1 MSKTGA
7 PRRPA
12 PPPPDK
18 QRPADRPG
26 HAWRLALLWT
36 ALAGAYSNSFNTG
49 LVFDNQPVIAEDPRV
64 QAATASNAGLIL
76 HGDYWYRARTS
87 GLYRPLTT
95 FSYLFNY
102 AVLGNGARPPGYHAI
117 NLALHAGNAT
127 LVYFVGLEIFAAPGF
142 ALALAAMWGLHPLA
156 TEAVTNIV
164 GRADLLAAFGVLA
177 GLLCHMKSRR
187 WAGVVGIG
195 MAQAA
200 GIFSKENA
208 IVLPALMVLYDLSCR
223 PRKAW
228 RVWPYASA
236 ALPIALY
243 FGMRASAHPHFLIN
257 FQENPLTGA
266 GFLAARLTA
275 FKVIGKFLW
284 LFVWP
289 AALAADYSYNAV
301 PVFGSGGWED
311 AKALVGV
318 LICAAAL
325 AGWALSFKRSAP
337 LFFFAGFF
345 WIALLPTANLLL
357 LIGAIMAERFLYLP
371 MVGLC
376 GCAVLGLK
384 WLAGHRAPPRAVW
397 TGVAVLCL
405 ALGARTYIRN
415 MDWRDG
421 LALWSSAVEVNPTAA
436 RAHHNLGYELEQIPG
451 RLPDA
456 VAEYRTALRIRP
468 DYPEA
473 YYSLGNALLRM
484 GRLPEA
490 TAAFQSAVK
499 LAPQY
504 AEAHNNL
511 GGVLLQS
518 GRFADAIGEFQAALR
533 IQPDFA
539 DARHNL
545 ANAHNQFGNALAQT
559 AGHISEAIAEYQA
572 ALRVEPGDAE
582 AHANLG
588 SAFYASG
595 AIEQAIAEYR
605 TALRLDP
612 RLADAHFNLAQALLR
627 TGKRSEAIG
636 ELQAAE
642 RIHPDAE
649 TRRMLVELGVRQE
662 GNGTRGR

>member
-1 MSKTGA
+1 MSKTRV

-12 PPPPDK
+12 ASRREN
-18 QRPADRPG
+18 QQPASRRG
-26 HAWRLALLWT
+26 HAWRLALLWVV
-36 ALAGAYSNSFNTG
+36 LAGAYSNSFDAG
-49 LVFDNQPVIAEDPRV
+49 LVFDNKPVIAEDPRI
-64 QAATASNAGLIL
+64 QAATARNAGLIL
-76 HGDYWYRARTS
+76 HGDYWYRAPTS

-102 AVLGNGARPPGYHAI
+102 AVLGNDANPPGYHAI

-127 LVYFVGLEIFAAPGF
+127 LVYFLGFEIFASPLMS
-142 ALALAAMWGLHPLA
+142 LALAAMWGLHPLA

-164 GRADLLAAFGVLA
+164 GRADLLAALGVLA
-177 GLLCHMKSRR
+177 GLLCHMKTRR
-187 WAGVVGIG
+187 WAGVAGIG
-195 MAQAA
+195 IAQAV

-208 IVLPALMVLYDLSCR
+208 IVLPALMVLYDFRCR

-236 ALPIALY
+236 ALAIAL
-243 FGMRASAHPHFLIN
+243 FFAMRAATHPHFLIN
-257 FQENPLTGA
+257 FQENPLSGA
-266 GFLAARLTA
+266 GFFAARLTA

-301 PVFGSGGWED
+301 PLFGSGGWED
-311 AKALVGV
+311 WKALLCVV
-318 LICAAAL
+318 ICAAVL
-325 AGWALSFKRSAP
+325 AAWAHSFKRSAP

-376 GCAVLGLK
+376 GCAVVGLK
-384 WLAGHRAPPRAVW
+384 WLIEHRAPARAVW
-397 TGVAVLCL
+397 TGAAILCL
-405 ALGARTYIRN
+405 ALGARTYTRN

-421 LALWSSAVEVNPTAA
+421 LTLWTSAVEVNPNAA
-436 RAHHNLGYELEQIPG
+436 RAHNNLGYELEQIPG

-456 VAEYRTALRIRP
+456 VAEYQTALRIRP

-490 TAAFQSAVK
+490 IAAFQSAVK
-499 LAPQY
+499 YAPRF

-511 GGVLLQS
+511 GGALLQS

-539 DARHNL
+539 EARHNL
-545 ANAHNQFGNALAQT
+545 ASAHNQLGNALAQT
-559 AGHISEAIAEYQA
+559 AGRAGEAMAEYQA
-572 ALRVEPGDAE
+572 ALRIEPGNAE

-595 AIEQAIAEYR
+595 AMEQAIAEYR

-627 TGKRSEAIG
+627 TGKRSEAVG
-636 ELQAAE
+636 ELQAAD
-642 RIHPDAE
+642 RIRPDAE
-649 TRRMLVELGVRQE
+649 IRRMLAELGAR
-662 GNGTRGR
+662 